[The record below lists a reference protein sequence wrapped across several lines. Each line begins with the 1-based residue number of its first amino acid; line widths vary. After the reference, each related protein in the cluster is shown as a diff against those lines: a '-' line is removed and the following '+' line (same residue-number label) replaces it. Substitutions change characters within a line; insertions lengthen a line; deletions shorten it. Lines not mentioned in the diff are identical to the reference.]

1 MLRLRMRNAVDAGTE
16 SSPMRRPHSISI
28 CLTEERSD
36 CGRPNSRFASSVMN
50 FTARSAPRTIAGAP
64 AAMITLATLVIAGD
78 ADSTGNGSSGAF
90 GNGSGSGAGAA
101 AVAAPPERRVAVLSP
116 TGFETTGGGGGAA
129 GVGAGASVFAVDC
142 FG

>member
-1 MLRLRMRNAVDAGTE
+1 MLRLRMRSAVDIGTD
-16 SSPMRRPHSISI
+16 SSPMRAPIRISI
-28 CLTEERSD
+28 CLADAKSD
-36 CGRPNSRFASSVMN
+36 CGTPKSFFASSVTN

-64 AAMITLATLVIAGD
+64 AAMMTLATLVIAGD

-101 AVAAPPERRVAVLSP
+101 AVAAPPERRVGVLSP
-116 TGFETTGGGGGAA
+116 TGFDGAGGGGGAA
-129 GVGAGASVFAVDC
+129 GGGAGASVFAADC